1 MRQRNANR
9 SEQIRWHRQP
19 SGRETA
25 LVNTLPPPDPLLL
38 PVRDPRARDLVLGY
52 ADMHALV
59 ADLVLP
65 GDASMYVMSAMET
78 SRELIRHS
86 YYRYEFATVAVTH
99 SLFALEHVLA
109 ERLATREPLHVL
121 IERAA
126 DAGLF
131 TAELAAEL
139 DRSRLLRDKL
149 TQGSASSAAL
159 HPLRAVALVRAVF
172 DAVAV
177 LLRPPSTAEA
187 TAADVGGA
195 QPDCGLA
202 RLWEDHLHALFPD
215 GFRGVDFDGVDLVLL
230 DADVAGLV
238 QRELKGG
245 LDDSGIAYLWG
256 CIADLDKIV
265 PLINEE
271 YCASYFTKLR
281 TMAQVAAAPYIPTA
295 T

>member
-1 MRQRNANR
+1 MAPTT
-9 SEQIRWHRQP
+9 SDDK
-19 SGRETA
+19 TA
-25 LVNTLPPPDPLLL
+25 PVNTLPPPPDPLLL
-38 PVRDPRARDLVLGY
+38 PVRDPRARDLVLDY
-52 ADMHALV
+52 AEMHALV
-59 ADLVLP
+59 ADLVVP
-65 GDASMYVMSAMET
+65 GGASMYVMSALET

-109 ERLATREPLHVL
+109 ERLATNKPLHVL
-121 IERAA
+121 IERAT
-126 DAGLF
+126 DAGRI
-131 TAELAAEL
+131 TAELAIEL

-149 TQGSASSAAL
+149 TQGAESSAAL
-159 HPLRAVALVRAVF
+159 RPIRAVAMLRAVF
-172 DAVAV
+172 DAVS
-177 LLRPPSTAEA
+177 LLLGPPSAAQA

-195 QPDCGLA
+195 QPEGGLA

-215 GFRGVDFDGVDLVLL
+215 GFRGVDFDDVDLVLL
-230 DADVAGLV
+230 DANVAGLV

-271 YCASYFTKLR
+271 YCASYFANLR
-281 TMAQVAAAPYIPTA
+281 TMAQVAAAPYVPPQRDPRG
-295 T
+295 